1 MTPPPTR
8 SDSLRIRAALLGEA
22 RAMLEADGYPMA
34 LNTLARRAGV
44 GVGTVYRHFR
54 NSEELLEALAFDV
67 LQELKAE
74 IRAAA
79 EETDA
84 WTGLERVV
92 HAQVRM
98 EIAHVGVR
106 EVLATAS
113 SYEVTTTAKAE
124 MATLVD
130 DIVQR
135 AWTASQLHVRITAH
149 DLRNMLCGVGY
160 AAAITPD
167 RAQQAAEQ
175 HARILLRGLRRQPD

>member
-1 MTPPPTR
+1 
-8 SDSLRIRAALLGEA
+8 
-22 RAMLEADGYPMA
+22 MLEAEGHPIA
-34 LNTLARRAGV
+34 LNALARRAGV

-54 NSEELLEALAFDV
+54 NSQELLEALAFDA
-67 LQELKAE
+67 LRELEAE

-79 EETDA
+79 AEPDA

-92 HAQVRM
+92 HAQVRL
-98 EIAHVGVR
+98 EVAHVGMR

-113 SYEVTTTAKAE
+113 SDDATAAAKAE

-135 AWTASQLHVRITAH
+135 TWAAGQLHVRITAH

-167 RAQQAAEQ
+167 RAAQTAQQ

>member
-1 MTPPPTR
+1 
-8 SDSLRIRAALLGEA
+8 
-22 RAMLEADGYPMA
+22 MLEAEGHPIA
-34 LNTLARRAGV
+34 LNALARRAGV

-54 NSEELLEALAFDV
+54 NSQELLEALAFDA
-67 LQELKAE
+67 LRELEAE

-79 EETDA
+79 AETDA
-84 WTGLERVV
+84 WAGLERVV

-98 EIAHVGVR
+98 EIAHVGMR

-113 SYEVTTTAKAE
+113 SDDATAAAKAE
-124 MATLVD
+124 MAALVE
-130 DIVQR
+130 DIVR
-135 AWTASQLHVRITAH
+135 RTWTAGQLHIRITAR